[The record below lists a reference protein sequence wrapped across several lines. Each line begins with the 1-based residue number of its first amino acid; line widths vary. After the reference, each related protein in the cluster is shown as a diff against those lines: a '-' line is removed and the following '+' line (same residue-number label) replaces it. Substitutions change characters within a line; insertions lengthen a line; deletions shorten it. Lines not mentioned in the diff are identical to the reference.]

1 MQMKATYMKYSIMAA
16 LALLLSACVEETI
29 EKGAPDM
36 DGCMGVYFVEEQE
49 NLKDHVFDKG
59 EDDPSL
65 EFILRRADVST
76 AVEIP
81 LEYSVYRVVRTM
93 EEGDTAYV

>member
-1 MQMKATYMKYSIMAA
+1 MQMKATYMKYSILAA
-16 LALLLSACVEETI
+16 LALMLGACVEETI

-49 NLKDHVFDKG
+49 NIKAHVFDKD

-65 EFILRRADVST
+65 
-76 AVEIP
+76 
-81 LEYSVYRVVRTM
+81 
-93 EEGDTAYV
+93 